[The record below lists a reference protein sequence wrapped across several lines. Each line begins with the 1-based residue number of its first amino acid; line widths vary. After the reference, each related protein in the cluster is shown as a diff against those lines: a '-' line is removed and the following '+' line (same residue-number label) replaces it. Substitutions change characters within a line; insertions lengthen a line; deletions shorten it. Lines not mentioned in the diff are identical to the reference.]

1 MRIGIDAKR
10 IVNNTAGL
18 GSYGRTLTNIL
29 AADDRLDLHLY
40 APNKGRD
47 ALREQ
52 ITLRD
57 NVHFHYW
64 KKGFLPKALGSGL
77 WRSYGIVDDL
87 KRDGI
92 EIYHGIAGELPIG
105 ISKSGIRSVV
115 TIHDVIFL
123 HHPEFYRSHDGWV
136 YRWKFRH
143 TLQEADHFVAISETT
158 KRDLME
164 YAHVDES
171 KITLIY
177 QTCAPRFSAV
187 KDTDLEERVRSTYG
201 LPKRFLLSV
210 GTVETRKNILLAVK
224 ALHHLPNDLALV
236 VVGSY
241 KQYTKVVNDY
251 IRQHGMENRVKLLH
265 NVPDTD
271 LPAFYTMAEA
281 FVYPSWY
288 EGFGIPVVEAIH
300 CGLPVIACT
309 GSSLEEAGG
318 PDCLYVAPDDE
329 MAMAEAIRQ
338 SLLGAPGR
346 EERIAKSRE
355 YVKRFEE
362 NDIASQ
368 MTALYERLL
377 KWK

>member
-29 AADDRLDLHLY
+29 AADSRLDLHLY

-47 ALREQ
+47 ALRGQ
-52 ITLRD
+52 IVERE
-57 NVHFHYW
+57 NVKFHYW

-77 WRSYGIVDDL
+77 WRSYGIVNDL

-92 EIYHGIAGELPIG
+92 ELYHGIAGELPIG
-105 ISKSGIRSVV
+105 IRKSGIKSVV
-115 TIHDVIFL
+115 TVHDVIFL
-123 HHPEFYRSHDGWV
+123 HHPEFYRQHDGWV

-158 KRDLME
+158 KRDLMT

-187 KDTDLEERVRSTYG
+187 RNQALEERVRTLYS
-201 LPKRFLLSV
+201 LPARFMLSV

-224 ALHHLPNDLALV
+224 ALHHLPDDLALV

-251 IRQHGMENRVKLLH
+251 IAKHGMENRVILLH
-265 NVPDTD
+265 NVPDEH
-271 LPAFYTMAEA
+271 LPAFYTMAEV

-300 CGLPVIACT
+300 CGLPVVACT

-329 MAMAEAIRQ
+329 QAMAEAIRQ
-338 SLLGAPGR
+338 SLRGAPGR
-346 EERIAKSRE
+346 EGRIVNSQD
-355 YVKRFEE
+355 YVRRFEE
-362 NDIASQ
+362 NDIARQ

-377 KWK
+377 

>member
-29 AADDRLDLHLY
+29 AADSRLDLHLY

-47 ALREQ
+47 ALRGQ
-52 ITLRD
+52 IAERE
-57 NVHFHYW
+57 NVKFHYW

-77 WRSYGIVDDL
+77 WRSYGIVSDL

-92 EIYHGIAGELPIG
+92 ELYHGIAGELPIG
-105 ISKSGIRSVV
+105 IRKSGIKSVV
-115 TIHDVIFL
+115 TVHDVIFL
-123 HHPEFYRSHDGWV
+123 HHPEFYRQHDGWV

-158 KRDLME
+158 KRDLMT

-187 KDTDLEERVRSTYG
+187 RNQTLEERVRTLYS
-201 LPKRFLLSV
+201 LPARFMLSV

-224 ALHHLPNDLALV
+224 ALHHLPDDLALV

-251 IRQHGMENRVKLLH
+251 IAKHGMENRVILLH
-265 NVPDTD
+265 NVPDEH
-271 LPAFYTMAEA
+271 LPAFYTMAEV

-300 CGLPVIACT
+300 CGLPVVACT

-329 MAMAEAIRQ
+329 QAMAEAIRQ
-338 SLLGAPGR
+338 SLRGAPGR
-346 EERIAKSRE
+346 EGRIVNSQD
-355 YVKRFEE
+355 YVRRFEE
-362 NDIASQ
+362 NDIARQ

-377 KWK
+377 

>member
-29 AADDRLDLHLY
+29 AADSRLDLHLY

-47 ALREQ
+47 ALRGQ
-52 ITLRD
+52 IAERE
-57 NVHFHYW
+57 NVKFHYW

-77 WRSYGIVDDL
+77 WRSYGIVSDL

-92 EIYHGIAGELPIG
+92 ELYHGIAGELPIG
-105 ISKSGIRSVV
+105 IRKSGIKSVV
-115 TIHDVIFL
+115 TVHDVIFL
-123 HHPEFYRSHDGWV
+123 HHPEFYRQHDGWV

-158 KRDLME
+158 KRDLMT

-187 KDTDLEERVRSTYG
+187 RNQALEERVRTLYS
-201 LPKRFLLSV
+201 LPARFMLSV

-224 ALHHLPNDLALV
+224 ALHHLPDDLALV

-251 IRQHGMENRVKLLH
+251 IAKHGMENRVILLH
-265 NVPDTD
+265 NVPDEH
-271 LPAFYTMAEA
+271 LPAFYTMAEV

-300 CGLPVIACT
+300 CGLPVVACT

-329 MAMAEAIRQ
+329 QAMAEAIRQ
-338 SLLGAPGR
+338 SLRGAPGR
-346 EERIAKSRE
+346 EGRIVNSQD
-355 YVKRFEE
+355 YVRRFEE
-362 NDIASQ
+362 NDIARQ

-377 KWK
+377 

>member
-1 MRIGIDAKR
+1 MKIGIDAKR

-29 AADDRLDLHLY
+29 AADSRLDLHLY

-47 ALREQ
+47 ALRGQ
-52 ITLRD
+52 IVERE
-57 NVHFHYW
+57 NVKFHYW

-77 WRSYGIVDDL
+77 WRSYGIVSDL

-92 EIYHGIAGELPIG
+92 ELYHGIAGELPIG
-105 ISKSGIRSVV
+105 IRKSGIKSVV
-115 TIHDVIFL
+115 TVHDVIFL
-123 HHPEFYRSHDGWV
+123 HHPEFYRQHDGWV

-158 KRDLME
+158 KRDLIK

-177 QTCAPRFSAV
+177 QTCAPRFSARRD
-187 KDTDLEERVRSTYG
+187 KALEERVRTLYS
-201 LPKRFLLSV
+201 LPGRFLLSV
-210 GTVETRKNILLAVK
+210 GTVETRKNILLAIK
-224 ALHHLPNDLALV
+224 ALHHLPDDLALV

-251 IRQHGMENRVKLLH
+251 IAKHGMENRVKLLH
-265 NVPDTD
+265 NVPDEH

-300 CGLPVIACT
+300 SGLPVVACT

-329 MAMAEAIRQ
+329 QAMAEAIRQ
-338 SLLGAPGR
+338 SLRGAPGR
-346 EERIAKSRE
+346 EGRIAKSQD
-355 YVKRFEE
+355 YVRRFED
-362 NDIASQ
+362 NDIARQ

-377 KWK
+377 

>member
-1 MRIGIDAKR
+1 MKIGIDAKR

-29 AADDRLDLHLY
+29 AADSRLDLHLY

-47 ALREQ
+47 ALRGQ
-52 ITLRD
+52 IAERE
-57 NVHFHYW
+57 NVKFHYW
-64 KKGFLPKALGSGL
+64 EKGFLPKALGSGL

-92 EIYHGIAGELPIG
+92 ELYHGIAGELPIG
-105 ISKSGIRSVV
+105 IRKSRIRSVV
-115 TIHDVIFL
+115 TVHDVIFL
-123 HHPEFYRSHDGWV
+123 HHPEFYRRHDGWM

-143 TLQEADHFVAISETT
+143 TLEEADHFVAISETT
-158 KRDLME
+158 KRDLMTF
-164 YAHVDES
+164 AHVDES

-187 KDTDLEERVRSTYG
+187 RNKALEERVKTLYNLSG
-201 LPKRFLLSV
+201 RFILSV

-224 ALHHLPNDLALV
+224 ALHHLPDDLSLV

-251 IRQHGMENRVKLLH
+251 VAQNRLENRVRLLH
-265 NVPDTD
+265 NVPDEH

-300 CGLPVIACT
+300 CGLPVIAST

-329 MAMAEAIRQ
+329 EAVATAIRQ
-338 SLLGAPGR
+338 SLHGAPGR
-346 EERIAKSRE
+346 EERIAKSQD
-355 YVKRFEE
+355 YVRRFED
-362 NDIASQ
+362 NNIARQ
-368 MTALYERLL
+368 MIALYERLL
-377 KWK
+377 

>member
-1 MRIGIDAKR
+1 MKIGIDAKR

-29 AADDRLDLHLY
+29 AADSRLDLHLY

-47 ALREQ
+47 ALRGQ
-52 ITLRD
+52 IVERE
-57 NVHFHYW
+57 NVKFHYW

-77 WRSYGIVDDL
+77 WRSYGIVSDL

-92 EIYHGIAGELPIG
+92 ELYHGIAGELPIG
-105 ISKSGIRSVV
+105 IRKSGIKSVV
-115 TIHDVIFL
+115 TVHDVIFL
-123 HHPEFYRSHDGWV
+123 HHPEFYRQHDGWV

-158 KRDLME
+158 KRDLIK

-177 QTCAPRFSAV
+177 QTCAPRFSAMRD
-187 KDTDLEERVRSTYG
+187 KALEERVRTLYS
-201 LPKRFLLSV
+201 LPGRFLLSV
-210 GTVETRKNILLAVK
+210 GTVETRKNILLAIK
-224 ALHHLPNDLALV
+224 ALHHLPDDLALV

-251 IRQHGMENRVKLLH
+251 IAKHGMENRVILLH
-265 NVPDTD
+265 NVPDEH

-300 CGLPVIACT
+300 SGLPVVACT

-329 MAMAEAIRQ
+329 QAMAEAIRQ
-338 SLLGAPGR
+338 SLRGAPGR
-346 EERIAKSRE
+346 EGRIAKSQD
-355 YVKRFEE
+355 YVRRFED
-362 NDIASQ
+362 NDIARQ

-377 KWK
+377 